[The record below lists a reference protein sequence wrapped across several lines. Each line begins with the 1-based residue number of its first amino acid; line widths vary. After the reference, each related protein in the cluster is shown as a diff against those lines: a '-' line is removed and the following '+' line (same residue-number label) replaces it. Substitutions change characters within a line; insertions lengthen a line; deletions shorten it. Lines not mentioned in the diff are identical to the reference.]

1 MKEFLMFC
9 FTQPMHAAL
18 YLVFINTAYEIFQ
31 VAPLLAV
38 IFFMALSRTEKMLRN
53 LFGMKGRVAQGGMAD
68 TFRFK
73 RK

>member
-1 MKEFLMFC
+1 
-9 FTQPMHAAL
+9 MHAAL

-38 IFFMALSRTEKMLRN
+38 LFFMGLSRTEKMLRN
-53 LFGMKGRVAQGGMAD
+53 LFGMKGRVSQGGMAD